1 MVEDNY
7 KSQNPIEPF
16 LLLAKNARGAAAT
29 HLIKQ
34 ATEAPGVY
42 VFGELAQVTN
52 INQLEKDSPQD
63 WRLLQLF
70 SFGTYQDYLRNTN
83 DYPTLT
89 DRQVLKLRYLT
100 IVTLASK
107 CHHVPYSVLQEELQI
122 ENLRPLEDLII
133 DAIYAGILRGKLNQ
147 SQQQLEVDF
156 VIGRDMQ
163 SETIDSII
171 QTLEAWSEQCTST
184 LTSLE
189 TQIIRANEIKEM
201 KSAMKKQTDV
211 EIENVKKA
219 LKAQTQE
226 MSQDDLEA
234 SSSVPQVKPSSSK
247 MKGFK
252 GVKAAVSAPGPSRTR

>member
-1 MVEDNY
+1 VEDNY

-34 ATEAPGVY
+34 ATEATGVY
-42 VFGELAQVTN
+42 VFGELAQ
-52 INQLEKDSPQD
+52 IQGIHQLEKESPQD

-70 SFGTYQDYLRNTN
+70 SIGTYQDYLRNKS
-83 DYPTLT
+83 DYPTLSE
-89 DRQVLKLRYLT
+89 RQILKLRHLT
-100 IVTLASK
+100 IVSLASK
-107 CHHVPYSVLQEELQI
+107 CHHVPYSVLQDELQMDK
-122 ENLRPLEDLII
+122 LRPLEDLII
-133 DAIYAGILRGKLNQ
+133 EAIYAGILRGKLNQ
-147 SQQQLEVDF
+147 SQKQLEVDF

-163 SETIDSII
+163 SETMDSII
-171 QTLEAWSEQCTST
+171 NTLEAWCDQCTST
-184 LTSLE
+184 LTALE

-201 KSAMKKQTDV
+201 KSAMKKQTEV
-211 EIENVKKA
+211 EVENVKKA

-234 SSSVPQVKPSSSK
+234 SSSVPQVKPSSK

-252 GVKAAVSAPGPSRTR
+252 GMKAAVSAPGPSRTR